1 MAAGRFLLAALSAA
15 TVVAAPHVRAQD
27 ARPPRPDVVLV
38 DRIVATVGD
47 AAILQSR
54 VIETAAGELRSR
66 QQELGRPL
74 EKEERAVILRTSLER
89 LIDQHAMA
97 QAAKTLGVIPP
108 SQVEAIF
115 QHDLAEAEREQV
127 RQFGSY
133 QKLSEEFARRNLTW
147 AAFERDQRLER
158 MSELTEQMAVYS
170 RISNQQNLFITPR
183 MMLEL
188 YKENVQ
194 AFVYGPRVT
203 LGVVAFVGLDDANRT
218 RAAEAAALWRT
229 EPLRAA
235 ELASRF
241 PDHATAQKD
250 VVGLSEETKDKV
262 PAFLADFGLKSAVGT
277 VSEPAVR
284 GSTLFVAKV
293 LEVVA
298 GRNGRFEDPEVQ
310 AQLRTRLEG
319 LVLSGMRRQ
328 AVARSRMRT
337 HTWYADGTR

>member
-1 MAAGRFLLAALSAA
+1 MAPGRFQLAALTALA
-15 TVVAAPHVRAQD
+15 LAHGPALHAQET
-27 ARPPRPDVVLV
+27 RPPRPDIVLV
-38 DRIVATVGD
+38 DRVVATVGD

-54 VIETAAGELRSR
+54 VVETAAGELRSR

-74 EKEERAVILRTSLER
+74 TNEERTVILGTALER

-147 AAFERDQRLER
+147 ASFERDQRLER

-188 YKENVQ
+188 YRENVQ

-203 LGVVAFVGLDDANRT
+203 LGVVAFVGLDDANRA
-218 RAAEAAALWRT
+218 RAAEAAALWRKESLT
-229 EPLRAA
+229 SA
-235 ELASRF
+235 ELAARF
-241 PDHATAQKD
+241 ADHASAQKD
-250 VVGLSEETKDKV
+250 VVGLSQETKDKV
-262 PAFLADFGLKSAVGT
+262 PAFLAEFGLKSPTGA
-277 VSEPAVR
+277 VSEPAAR
-284 GSTLFVAKV
+284 GSTLFIAKV
-293 LEVVA
+293 LEVVP
-298 GRNGRFEDPEVQ
+298 GRNSQFEDPEVQ
-310 AQLRTRLEG
+310 AQLRTRLEA

-337 HTWYADGTR
+337 HTWYADAGR